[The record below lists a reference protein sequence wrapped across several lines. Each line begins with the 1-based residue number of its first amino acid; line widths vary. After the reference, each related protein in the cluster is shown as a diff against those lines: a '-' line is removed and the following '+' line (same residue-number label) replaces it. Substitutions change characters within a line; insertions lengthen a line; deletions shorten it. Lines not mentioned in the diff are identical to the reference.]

1 MKFSNK
7 DIELHSN
14 QVVKT
19 LKKFSIPNVQH
30 FITADGYKIRT
41 ELNKMATQFSYG
53 NMILCKEN
61 EIRQSLAYYKAV
73 LTKLIEVRDKTFSF
87 SNEEEKDTFNIKVE
101 AIIKELES
109 FNENKKSVH

>member
-14 QVVKT
+14 QIVKT
-19 LKKFSIPNVQH
+19 LKKFSIPNVQN

-41 ELNKMATQFSYG
+41 ELNKMVVQFSYG
-53 NMILCKEN
+53 NIILCKEN
-61 EIRQSLAYYKAV
+61 DIRQLLAYYKAV
-73 LTKLIEVRDKTFSF
+73 LTKLIEVRDKTFTF
-87 SNEEEKDTFNIKVE
+87 SNEEDKNTFNKKVE
-101 AIIKELES
+101 AIIKALES